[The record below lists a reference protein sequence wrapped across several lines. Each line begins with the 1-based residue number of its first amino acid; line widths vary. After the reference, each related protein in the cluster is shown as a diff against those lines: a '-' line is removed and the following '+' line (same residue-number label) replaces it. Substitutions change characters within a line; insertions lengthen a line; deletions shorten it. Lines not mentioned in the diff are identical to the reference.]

1 MKNKITIVIAVLLL
15 ALPALAAPPANP
27 GADRPVYTSSAADQV
42 ALEVTAYNDNLGLI
56 KDQRRAAFGK
66 GIVELRFADVAAG
79 IDPATVFIRSLTDP
93 IHLAV
98 LEQNYEYDL
107 LNPRRLLDKYVG
119 QEVKLYYR
127 NYYTEREE
135 FVTAKVLSNNDN
147 TPVYQIGDE
156 ITFNHPG
163 RIIFPKVPENL
174 ISKPTLVWLL
184 NSGQSK
190 EQTIETTYLTSG
202 IGWRADYVLVLD
214 REDTSAGITGWVTLN
229 NKSGTSYRDAA
240 LKLVAG
246 DVHRVRER
254 DVQRDLMFKGRMAEA
269 AAAPQFREEA
279 FFEYHLYTLERKTTL
294 KDNST
299 KQVTLLTAQQVPS
312 HKEFRL
318 YGADQFYRGRYGE
331 PEQKQKVGVFL
342 EIVNSKESGMGMP
355 LPKGIVRVYK
365 YDREG
370 SLQFT
375 GEDTIDHTPKDEK
388 IKLKLGEAFDVVA
401 TRKQTDWKKLA
412 SDTYET
418 ALEVAIR
425 NHKQADITVRIVEP
439 VPGDWKVLEASHRWA
454 KTSASQMEFVA
465 PVKKDG
471 ETVVTYRVRMRF

>member
-1 MKNKITIVIAVLLL
+1 
-15 ALPALAAPPANP
+15 
-27 GADRPVYTSSAADQV
+27 
-42 ALEVTAYNDNLGLI
+42 
-56 KDQRRAAFGK
+56 
-66 GIVELRFADVAAG
+66 
-79 IDPATVFIRSLTDP
+79 
-93 IHLAV
+93 
-98 LEQNYEYDL
+98 
-107 LNPRRLLDKYVG
+107 
-119 QEVKLYYR
+119 
-127 NYYTEREE
+127 
-135 FVTAKVLSNNDN
+135 VLSNNDN

-454 KTSASQMEFVA
+454 KTSASQMEFVV